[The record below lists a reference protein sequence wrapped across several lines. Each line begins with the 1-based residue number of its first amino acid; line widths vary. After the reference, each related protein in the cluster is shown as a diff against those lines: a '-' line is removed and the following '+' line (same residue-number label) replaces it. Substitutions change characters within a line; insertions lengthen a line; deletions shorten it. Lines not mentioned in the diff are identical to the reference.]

1 MNQNDPVG
9 IRPQAGDQVTNTAHE
24 PVSGGGA
31 GSMMPSFLA
40 QLARAMQAAAELE
53 RERIA
58 AVVADHAAEH
68 VEKTQTRAAAE
79 TEELRRLAEEDI
91 DRIQTWLAD
100 ETERIRREADR
111 RTEEHR
117 NDLEALLAQHD
128 SIIATEIDSIGAAV
142 RDYRSTLDQ
151 FFDALRGAT
160 NPVDIARRAG
170 SLPAPPDLD
179 DVRGAA
185 RASAVAKL
193 AEAPQDATDEPVG
206 DGLGRAEADP
216 PSSADADLV
225 GDEWAEAGA
234 GLAVMDPEAVGRSGD
249 LLEAP
254 EEVDAEAAA
263 ESATA
268 PPADPQVVPVG
279 HAMEGDV
286 AESVGRSG
294 PAVRL
299 LRSIAPWTTLV
310 EHDER
315 DRGTENPPPPEF

>member
-1 MNQNDPVG
+1 MDQNDPVG
-9 IRPQAGDQVTNTAHE
+9 IRPQAGDSLTITTREQ
-24 PVSGGGA
+24 VSGDGA
-31 GSMMPSFLA
+31 SRMMPSFLA
-40 QLARAMQAAAELE
+40 ELARAMHAAAELE

-58 AVVADHAAEH
+58 AVVAGYGAEH
-68 VEKTQTRAAAE
+68 VEKTRTRAAAE
-79 TEELRRLAEEDI
+79 TEELRRLAEEDV
-91 DRIQTWLAD
+91 DRIQTWLTD

-111 RTEEHR
+111 RTEERR

-128 SIIATEIDSIGAAV
+128 SIIAIEIDSVGAAV
-142 RDYRSTLDQ
+142 REYRSTLDQ

-170 SLPAPPDLD
+170 ALPAPPDLD

-185 RASAVAKL
+185 RASAVATL
-193 AEAPQDATDEPVG
+193 AEAAQDATDEPAD
-206 DGLGRAEADP
+206 DGRGRAEAGG
-216 PSSADADLV
+216 SSLADVDLG

-234 GLAVMDPEAVGRSGD
+234 GLAVMDPEAVGRSND

-254 EEVDAEAAA
+254 DEVDAKAAA

-268 PPADPQVVPVG
+268 PPAGSRVVPVG
-279 HAMEGDV
+279 HAMEGTV

-299 LRSIAPWTTLV
+299 LRSIAPWTTQV
-310 EHDER
+310 EHDPR
-315 DRGTENPPPPEF
+315 DGGTENPRPRES